1 MAAWRPGDSTTMIE
15 RRLGPYY
22 ILAKLGEGGM
32 GEVYRA
38 RDTKLNRDVAL
49 KILPEAFSAD
59 PDRLMR
65 FSREAQTLAALN
77 HPNIATIYGIEESE
91 VGGQVTRALAMELV
105 EGDDLS
111 ARIAHGP
118 IPFDECRA
126 IARQIA
132 DALEAAHDAGIVH
145 RDLKPA
151 NIKVRADGT
160 VKVLDFGLAKALD
173 PGAGGTGI
181 SGPGARVDPHNSP
194 TMTSPAM
201 TAMGL
206 ILGTAAYMSPE
217 QAKGRAVDRRADI
230 WAFGVVLYEMLTGRQ
245 AFTGDDVS
253 DLLVSVLRDAPDFSA
268 LPETTPASVRRLLR
282 RCLEKDPRKRLSAIG
297 DARLELDEA
306 DETPAAPAV
315 DRPAATG
322 RSRLIAG
329 VLLVAGLAAAVTW
342 FARPAQDLPLRL
354 MELPAS
360 MAESSG
366 VVLSPD
372 GTRVAYSL
380 GGRIFVRR
388 LDTLAA
394 VDLGPT
400 GERLD
405 TLFWSPDSQT
415 IGFVAESEI
424 RTIPA
429 SGGPLFVVG
438 KVPATGRVIQGSW
451 LDDGT
456 IVFAAW
462 RENVY
467 GIPAVGGTAA
477 LEVPL
482 DPATEIDVH
491 NISEA
496 PDDRLI
502 LGIHQRSDRNSIVL
516 ARRHGT
522 EAGQDRV
529 VLTDDQNI
537 GSMTYVGSNRVIFTR
552 GRVNAGLWT
561 APFEEG
567 RLDLRRASL
576 LQAGGQAPSVANNG
590 SLTFVMPA
598 ASRSTF
604 VWVDRAGVA
613 TSIPGVP
620 LELGAGFAIS
630 PDGNRAV
637 FPAGP
642 GNQEDLV
649 VRDLNSGVDTQITFR
664 KTGGLGAEVEA
675 SDIRDPAWFPS
686 GDDVL
691 FSSGAIED
699 GRLFAK
705 PSEAAA
711 QTRELV
717 AGLTNGQITRDSRQ
731 LAGLRDERGLFRLM
745 SAPFSADGTVG
756 PVTPVFPT
764 DAPVV
769 REFSISP
776 DGSLVVFTG
785 TLADNQRAVFLSEFP
800 VSTHQWLVDES
811 ASAPRFSPDGRE
823 VFYIRDET
831 GPDGPSSPAMT
842 SRYLATTSP
851 VTFGPATTLF
861 TLADTRTADGT
872 SMVQEDY
879 DVAPDGRRFLF
890 RTTVAPNPGE
900 GRRFMWVQNWPAL
913 LKK

>member
-1 MAAWRPGDSTTMIE
+1 MDITPGT
-15 RRLGPYY
+15 RLGGYEV
-22 ILAKLGEGGM
+22 LSKLGEGGM

-49 KILPEAFSAD
+49 KILPEAFAAD

-77 HPNIATIYGIEESE
+77 HPNIATIYGIEESQL
-91 VGGQVTRALAMELV
+91 GSQTTSALAMELV

-111 ARIAHGP
+111 VHIARGP
-118 IPFDECRA
+118 MPLDECRA

-132 DALEAAHDAGIVH
+132 DALEAAHEAAIVH

-151 NIKVRADGT
+151 NIKVRSDGT

-173 PGAGGTGI
+173 PAAAA
-181 SGPGARVDPHNSP
+181 SGPGGRTDPHNSP

-217 QAKGRAVDRRADI
+217 QAKGRPVDRRADI
-230 WAFGVVLYEMLTGRQ
+230 WAFGVVLYEMLTGRP
-245 AFTGDDVS
+245 AFKGDDVS
-253 DLLVSVLRDAPDFSA
+253 DLLVSVLRDTPDFSA
-268 LPETTPASVRRLLR
+268 LPAATPRPIRRLLR

-306 DETPAAPAV
+306 DETPAGPATPE
-315 DRPAATG
+315 PAATG
-322 RSRLIAG
+322 RVRLVAG
-329 VLLVAGLAAAVTW
+329 AVFVAGLAAAVTW

-360 MAESSG
+360 MAESG
-366 VVLSPD
+366 EVVLSPD

-380 GGRIFVRR
+380 RGRIFVRR
-388 LDTLAA
+388 LDTLSE

-415 IGFVAESEI
+415 VGSVAESEI
-424 RTIPA
+424 RTVPA
-429 SGGPLFVVG
+429 SGGPEFVVG
-438 KVPATGRVIQGSW
+438 KVPATGRVLDGKW

-456 IVFAAW
+456 IVFAVW

-477 LEVPL
+477 LEVRL

-491 NISEA
+491 TISAA

-502 LGIHQRSDRNSIVL
+502 LSIHKRSDRTFIEL
-516 ARRHGT
+516 AKRHGT

-529 VLTDDQNI
+529 VLTDDQTI
-537 GSMTYVGSNRVIFTR
+537 GRVMYVGSNRVIFAR
-552 GRVNAGLWT
+552 HDMNVGLWT

-567 RLDLRRASL
+567 RLDLSKASL
-576 LQAGGQAPSVANNG
+576 LQAGGQQPSVANNG
-590 SLTFVMPA
+590 SLTFVVPA

-613 TSIPGVP
+613 TAIPGSP
-620 LELGAGFAIS
+620 LELGDGFSVS
-630 PDGNRAV
+630 PDGRRAV

-642 GNQEDLV
+642 GNEEDLF
-649 VRDLNSGVDTQITFR
+649 VRDLNNGVDTQITFR
-664 KTGGLGAEVEA
+664 KAGGLEAEVEA
-675 SDIRDPAWFPS
+675 NDIRNPAWFPS

-699 GRLFAK
+699 GRVYARPL
-705 PSEAAA
+705 EAEAP
-711 QTRELV
+711 TRQFV
-717 AGLTNGQITRDSRQ
+717 AGLTNGQVTRDGRR
-731 LAGLRDERGLFRLM
+731 LAATKDERGVYRLV
-745 SAPFSADGTVG
+745 SAPLSPDGTVG
-756 PVTPVFPT
+756 PVTPVFSAN
-764 DAPVV
+764 APDV
-769 REFSISP
+769 RGFSISP
-776 DGSLVVFTG
+776 DGSMVVFAG
-785 TLADNQRAVFLSEFP
+785 LVADNRRAVFLSEFP
-800 VSTHQWLVDES
+800 VSTHQWLVAES
-811 ASAPRFSPDGRE
+811 ASAPRFSRDGRE
-823 VFYIRDET
+823 IFYVKDET
-831 GPDGPSSPAMT
+831 GPDGQSVRTMM
-842 SRYLATTSP
+842 SRSAGDL
-851 VTFGPATTLF
+851 GPATVLF
-861 TLADTRTADGT
+861 TLGNVRTADGT
-872 SMVQEDY
+872 ALAASAAQPSRNA
-879 DVAPDGRRFLF
+879 APPMG
-890 RTTVAPNPGE
+890 VIAPKFVMLVN
-900 GRRFMWVQNWPAL
+900 ASA
-913 LKK
+913 